1 MYMCVRTHINDRSK
15 ERRIGRSHQ
24 SHDKFNQ
31 RKRGIEQLL
40 DDVITGHVVSE
51 DMGGG

>member
-1 MYMCVRTHINDRSK
+1 MYMCVRTYINDRSK

-40 DDVITGHVVSE
+40 DVITGHVVSE